1 MIPLLRTAWIWTA
14 SAILILLWTPLLG
27 VVRLFDREPRRLRTG
42 RWFRKL
48 GRVLAGVNPWRIHIS
63 GGENLHAN
71 QVYVVV
77 SNHQSLADIP
87 LISHLKLDTKWLAK
101 AELFRVPL
109 VGWMLRM
116 AGDVPVG
123 RYDGSKIEELRRC
136 QVRLKAGRQKALQTN
151 SARTMQAGLDVLQG
165 RPVNHWKQYDALI
178 DAVSLEDLTGFA
190 RRRLQQARRTQLV
203 VRP

>member
-87 LISHLKLDTKWLAK
+87 LISHLKLDTKCLAQP
-101 AELFRVPL
+101 AVLTVPL
-109 VGWMLRM
+109 
-116 AGDVPVG
+116 
-123 RYDGSKIEELRRC
+123 
-136 QVRLKAGRQKALQTN
+136 
-151 SARTMQAGLDVLQG
+151 QG
-165 RPVNHWKQYDALI
+165 
-178 DAVSLEDLTGFA
+178 
-190 RRRLQQARRTQLV
+190 LV
-203 VRP
+203 VRIVGGVTGGRG